1 MTGPTMLQPTPDL
14 PDDTLISD
22 VEFPTRIRTALT
34 AAGLRTVGEVRE
46 ISDEMLLSFNDF
58 GKVSV
63 AYLRGTLGLPST
75 EGVRPLGEKPA

>member
-1 MTGPTMLQPTPDL
+1 MSQPNILDPTPEL
-14 PDDTLISD
+14 PDDTPLD
-22 VEFPTRIRTALT
+22 NVELPTRIRNVLA
-34 AAGLRTVGEVRE
+34 AAGLRTVGEARE

-75 EGVRPLGEKPA
+75 DGIRPLGGKPT